1 MYTQK
6 DFSNLLGLGGFSDT
20 MLSNHFTLYKG
31 YVDNSNKMI
40 AELDKV
46 EKGSMEYY
54 ELKRRLGWEVN
65 GVKLHELYFENLV
78 KGNTGEV
85 ATDIAS
91 APNIKLALESSY
103 GSLSGWEES
112 LRRNGTIRG
121 IGWVLLIKDHDTGAI
136 MHTWVAEHNANIILN
151 ADILM
156 VMDMWEHAYMTDYGI
171 KKADY
176 INTFIKSINWK
187 VVESRLN

>member
-121 IGWVLLIKDHDTGAI
+121 IGWVLLIKDRDTGAI